1 MGSLNGWSILL
12 IIMLIPVLALSGQ
25 TKEKDKHGF
34 FVSILLGGGVAAG
47 NPCGLEVTD
56 DN

>member
-34 FVSILLGGGVAAG
+34 FGSILLGYGVASTG
-47 NPCGLEVTD
+47 TRI
-56 DN
+56 